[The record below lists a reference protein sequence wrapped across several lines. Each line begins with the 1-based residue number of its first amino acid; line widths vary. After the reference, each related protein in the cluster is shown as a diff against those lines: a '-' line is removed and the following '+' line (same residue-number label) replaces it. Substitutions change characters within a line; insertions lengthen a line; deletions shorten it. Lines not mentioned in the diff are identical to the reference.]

1 MKKII
6 VLFLFISTLSY
17 SQFSIK
23 GTMTSTQNSSWVLLY
38 KIEGTTQSFIKNTQ
52 IRKEDK
58 KGFFEF
64 SLPNGA
70 QKGTYRIKFSLG
82 KNGFI
87 DFLFNNEDVVFEF
100 NPNDSANTLVFK
112 ESKENKLY
120 TSFTKKIYST
130 QFTLDSLQSEYFKKP
145 SKEIKDLYRKHLVKI
160 KAIESNFISA
170 SKGKLVNH
178 FIKASLRYNSPVIFD
193 RPINYIRSSV
203 AHFFDHV
210 DFSNQSLRNSTFLF
224 DKVSEYVLFLNF
236 AVNPKQK
243 EENYKKASKVAIGKA
258 PTTAFKAE
266 VINYLISQ
274 FSEIQNATL
283 VDHLFANYFDKLP
296 KENQNILFKNQ
307 ILARLRIAIG
317 RVAPEISWTENGKEL
332 KLSSLKGGMS
342 YLLVFYSTGCPHCL
356 REVPEIY
363 EYMKGKNNTKVIA
376 FAMENSDD
384 IWSDYRLK
392 MPGWHHIL
400 GLGKWNNLT
409 ARTYQVNTTPS
420 YFVLGMDKQIIAIPK
435 TINDLKIILKE
446 LN

>member
-1 MKKII
+1 
-6 VLFLFISTLSY
+6 
-17 SQFSIK
+17 
-23 GTMTSTQNSSWVLLY
+23 MTSTQNSSWVLLY
-38 KIEGTTQSFIKNTQ
+38 KIEGSTQSFIKNTQ

-307 ILARLRIAIG
+307 ILARH
-317 RVAPEISWTENGKEL
+317 
-332 KLSSLKGGMS
+332 
-342 YLLVFYSTGCPHCL
+342 YLLFNFCSSNWVSICRIC
-356 REVPEIY
+356 
-363 EYMKGKNNTKVIA
+363 
-376 FAMENSDD
+376 
-384 IWSDYRLK
+384 
-392 MPGWHHIL
+392 
-400 GLGKWNNLT
+400 
-409 ARTYQVNTTPS
+409 S
-420 YFVLGMDKQIIAIPK
+420 YNHK
-435 TINDLKIILKE
+435 
-446 LN
+446 